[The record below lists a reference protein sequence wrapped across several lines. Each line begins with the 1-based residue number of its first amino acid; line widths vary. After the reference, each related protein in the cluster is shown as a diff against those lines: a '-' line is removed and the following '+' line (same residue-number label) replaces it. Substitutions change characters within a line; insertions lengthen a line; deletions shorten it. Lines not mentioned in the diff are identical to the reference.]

1 MNLDQTK
8 PISTNDAQTKDA
20 EAPRQQKKQP
30 SILTLFWIVSWAI
43 TLGGGLY
50 IKLFEPS
57 DSVAALG
64 LIPFGLAAI
73 GSTPLVL
80 IRCGWSL
87 YKRRKLSTVKPE

>member
-1 MNLDQTK
+1 MNNGQTK
-8 PISTNDAQTKDA
+8 PISPIDVQTKDA

-30 SILTLFWIVSWAI
+30 SILTLFWIVSWTI

-57 DSVAALG
+57 DSVAVLG
-64 LIPFGLAAI
+64 LVPFGLVAI

-80 IRCGWSL
+80 IRFIWL
-87 YKRRKLSTVKPE
+87 LLKRRKLSTIKPE